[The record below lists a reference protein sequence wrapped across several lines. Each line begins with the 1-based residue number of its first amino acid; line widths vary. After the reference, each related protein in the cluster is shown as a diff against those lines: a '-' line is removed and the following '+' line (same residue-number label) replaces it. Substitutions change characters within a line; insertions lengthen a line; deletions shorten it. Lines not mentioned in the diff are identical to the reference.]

1 MSDLFGMVTSKIWQV
16 VMRFFRGVR
25 FFLAKSKAFIRP
37 FYQKFPF
44 LVWVRVRIHLFFKR
58 LRENIMLVIN
68 SRNNTKA
75 IQVILDRSIA
85 ASGLMVFLNH

>member
-1 MSDLFGMVTSKIWQV
+1 MSGLFSMVASKVWQV
-16 VMRFFRGVR
+16 VTRFFRGLR
-25 FFLAKSKAFIRP
+25 SFLAKSKAFIRP

-58 LRENIMLVIN
+58 LRENIMLVIY

-75 IQVILDRSIA
+75 IQAILNRR
-85 ASGLMVFLNH
+85 